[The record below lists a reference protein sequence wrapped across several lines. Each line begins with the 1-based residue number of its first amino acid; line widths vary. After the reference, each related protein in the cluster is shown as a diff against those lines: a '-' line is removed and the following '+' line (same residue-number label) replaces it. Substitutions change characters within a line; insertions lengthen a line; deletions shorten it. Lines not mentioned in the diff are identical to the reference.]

1 VESFDQCAPVKC
13 SGLYLPVSP
22 RDALADEC
30 DAFAAH
36 FARAPTFLRR
46 SRQQTDLAAL
56 VVADDMDFTAIA
68 AVSKSLAAAM
78 TEEEYCTLKDSHT
91 VLVDRVVTKCLALQ
105 QEEEFGL
112 LILLGAKLK
121 ELQALDVSALTAH
134 TTAHTAAALPPSHAA
149 LSAGATS
156 EEITRE
162 CVTLITQFKVMPHV
176 RLAIRQRDELRA
188 RLHALTAYGDGSH
201 LDWEGVGR
209 AGSALKVA
217 DKAVNAPP
225 LTEEDY
231 LTLADRRAALL
242 QKATAHCRALL
253 SAKDYGK
260 LSNMA
265 AKLAK
270 LKARKMASTSN

>member
-1 VESFDQCAPVKC
+1 
-13 SGLYLPVSP
+13 
-22 RDALADEC
+22 LADEC
-30 DAFAAH
+30 DAFAAQ
-36 FARAPTFLRR
+36 FERAPTFLRR
-46 SRQQTDLAAL
+46 SSQQTDLAAL
-56 VVADDMDFTAIA
+56 VAADDMDFTATA
-68 AVSKSLAAAM
+68 AVSKELAAAM
-78 TEEEYCTLKDSHT
+78 TEKEYFTLKDSHT
-91 VLVDRVVTKCLALQ
+91 VLVDRVVTECLALQ

-134 TTAHTAAALPPSHAA
+134 TTAHTAVALPPSHDA

-188 RLHALTAYGDGSH
+188 RLHALTANGDGSH
-201 LDWEGVGR
+201 QDWEGIGR

-242 QKATAHCRALL
+242 LKATAHCRALL

-260 LSNMA
+260 LSNIA

>member
-1 VESFDQCAPVKC
+1 
-13 SGLYLPVSP
+13 
-22 RDALADEC
+22 LADEY
-30 DAFAAH
+30 DAFVTH
-36 FARAPTFLRR
+36 FARVPTFLQRN
-46 SRQQTDLAAL
+46 RQQANLAAL

-78 TEEEYCTLKDSHT
+78 TEEEYCTLKASHA
-91 VLVDRVVTKCLALQ
+91 VLVDRVVTDCLALQ

-134 TTAHTAAALPPSHAA
+134 TTAHTAAALPPSHDA

-176 RLAIRQRDELRA
+176 RLAIRQRDELRS
-188 RLHALTAYGDGSH
+188 RLHLLTANRAGPH
-201 LDWEGVGR
+201 QDWEGIGR
-209 AGSALKVA
+209 AGSALKMA

-260 LSNMA
+260 LSSIA

-270 LKARKMASTSN
+270 LKARKMASASN